1 MTSQS
6 REKLRE
12 RLISYFVNGA
22 GTDRRLGVE
31 IEHFLTDLRSGET
44 LPYDGPRG
52 MEEFL
57 RRFAASLPEIRPIR
71 EEGHLLGFE
80 TPGYT
85 ITLDPAAQL
94 EISIV
99 PENSIRTIREIYED
113 FLKKASP
120 ILRDMDAV
128 LQTCGYQ
135 PRSRVADLPLIPKE
149 RYRLMDAHFAGTGD
163 GRGGRQMMRGT
174 ASTQISI
181 DYSSEEDFRRKLQA
195 LAVLSPLLR
204 LLCENTPVFEG
215 APYTGHLLRTDI
227 WRRTDPVRC
236 GYPPGIFRPDYGF
249 ADYAGWLLDVPLIL
263 MHRGDGTRDTGTMT
277 AAEVYAGR
285 DTDEEDLRH
294 ILSMVFPDVRLKR
307 YLEIRFADA
316 VSGERMLAYCALVKG
331 IFYTEAGLTACEEL
345 LGRLTDPAREL
356 IACEDELMRAGWD
369 GMLYGESVRDAAIR
383 FIDLAGRNLEEE
395 ERAYLEG
402 FEGVIG

>member
-1 MTSQS
+1 MH
-6 REKLRE
+6 
-12 RLISYFVNGA
+12 A
-22 GTDRRLGVE
+22 
-31 IEHFLTDLRSGET
+31 DLVT
-44 LPYDGPRG
+44 
-52 MEEFL
+52 
-57 RRFAASLPEIRPIR
+57 
-71 EEGHLLGFE
+71 
-80 TPGYT
+80 
-85 ITLDPAAQL
+85 Q
-94 EISIV
+94 
-99 PENSIRTIREIYED
+99 
-113 FLKKASP
+113 
-120 ILRDMDAV
+120 
-128 LQTCGYQ
+128 GYQ
-135 PRSRVADLPLIPKE
+135 PKSRVADLPLIPKE

-263 MHRGDGTRDTGTMT
+263 MHRGDGTRDTGVMT